1 MKGREIKMKK
11 DKNKIVKMAT
21 LFSAV
26 TVSGGSIAGCGTP
39 VKGDIY
45 ENKYNN
51 REQQYVLASQR
62 GGTSLKGLTGKICV
76 SSKNRAYINNL
87 LAQGTLYYS
96 AGGTYSID
104 GEEFNIS
111 LDSSVTISNSATI
124 ISKINADKTHIY
136 VPIDFCMEVK
146 RAFTKTK

>member
-1 MKGREIKMKK
+1 MKK
-11 DKNKIVKMAT
+11 NKKKIVRVAT
-21 LFSAV
+21 LFSAI
-26 TVSGGSIAGCGTP
+26 TVSGGSMAGCGAP

-45 ENKYNN
+45 EYKYKNN
-51 REQQYVLASQR
+51 EQQYVLASQR

-76 SSKNRAYINNL
+76 GSKNRAYINDL

-111 LDSSVTISNSATI
+111 LDNSVTISNSATI

-136 VPIDFCMEVK
+136 VPIDFCMDVK